1 MRRMEQQI
9 LLIEDDSALGRGV
22 AVALTEPGRIVALAR
37 DLQQARQRWEQ
48 QSFDLVVLDLNLPD
62 GNGLD
67 FLRWLRQRSEVPVL
81 ILTANDLESDE
92 VAGLTLGA
100 DDYVTKPFSLA
111 VLRARVSNLLRR
123 RARPEETFTD
133 PPFVFDF
140 AQMQFFRDGVP
151 VELSRTEQRLL
162 RLLTENRGHTLTR
175 EQLLEKVWD
184 GGEFVDE
191 NALSVAVKR
200 LRDKLTDAP
209 IKTVYGLGY
218 TWEVR

>member
-1 MRRMEQQI
+1 MEQQI

-22 AVALTEPGRIVALAR
+22 AVALTEPGRIFTLAR

-67 FLRWLRQRSEVPVL
+67 FLRWLRQRSQAPVL

-111 VLRARVSNLLRR
+111 VLRARVSNLLFHPKPPATVRVH
-123 RARPEETFTD
+123 RP
-133 PPFVFDF
+133 
-140 AQMQFFRDGVP
+140 
-151 VELSRTEQRLL
+151 
-162 RLLTENRGHTLTR
+162 
-175 EQLLEKVWD
+175 
-184 GGEFVDE
+184 
-191 NALSVAVKR
+191 AVC
-200 LRDKLTDAP
+200 L
-209 IKTVYGLGY
+209 
-218 TWEVR
+218 

>member
-1 MRRMEQQI
+1 MEQQI

>member
-1 MRRMEQQI
+1 MEQQI

-123 RARPEETFTD
+123 SARPQAAFTD
-133 PPFVFDF
+133 PPFAFDF
-140 AQMQFFRDGVP
+140 ARMQFFRDGVP

>member
-1 MRRMEQQI
+1 MEQQI

-140 AQMQFFRDGVP
+140 ARMQFFRDGVP

>member
-9 LLIEDDSALGRGV
+9 LLIEDDSTLGRGV

-37 DLQQARQRWEQ
+37 DLQEGKSRWEQ

-123 RARPEETFTD
+123 SAQPQAAFTD

-140 AQMQFFRDGVP
+140 ARMQFFRDGVP

-162 RLLTENRGHTLTR
+162 RLLTANRGHTLTR

-191 NALSVAVKR
+191 NALSVAVSGCG
-200 LRDKLTDAP
+200 TS
-209 IKTVYGLGY
+209 
-218 TWEVR
+218 

>member
-1 MRRMEQQI
+1 MEQQI

-37 DLQQARQRWEQ
+37 DLQEGKSRWEQ

-140 AQMQFFRDGVP
+140 ARMQFFRDGVP

>member
-1 MRRMEQQI
+1 MEQQI

-67 FLRWLRQRSEVPVL
+67 FLRWLRQRSQVPVL

-123 RARPEETFTD
+123 SARLAAELADVVSGGAAGYQRQIHRRAAAPQRP
-133 PPFVFDF
+133 
-140 AQMQFFRDGVP
+140 AAG
-151 VELSRTEQRLL
+151 RLH
-162 RLLTENRGHTLTR
+162 RP
-175 EQLLEKVWD
+175 
-184 GGEFVDE
+184 
-191 NALSVAVKR
+191 AVCF
-200 LRDKLTDAP
+200 
-209 IKTVYGLGY
+209 
-218 TWEVR
+218 

>member
-22 AVALTEPGRIVALAR
+22 AVALTEPGRIFTLAR

-67 FLRWLRQRSEVPVL
+67 FLRWLRQRSQAPVL

-123 RARPEETFTD
+123 SARPEETFTD

-162 RLLTENRGHTLTR
+162 RLLTENRGRTLTR
-175 EQLLEKVWD
+175 EQLLERVWD

>member
-1 MRRMEQQI
+1 MEQQI

-22 AVALTEPGRIVALAR
+22 AVALTEPGRIFTLAR

-123 RARPEETFTD
+123 SARPQAAFTD
-133 PPFVFDF
+133 PPLVFDF
-140 AQMQFFRDGVP
+140 ARMQFFRDGVP

>member
-1 MRRMEQQI
+1 MEQQI

-92 VAGLTLGA
+92 VA
-100 DDYVTKPFSLA
+100 DRK
-111 VLRARVSNLLRR
+111 
-123 RARPEETFTD
+123 
-133 PPFVFDF
+133 
-140 AQMQFFRDGVP
+140 
-151 VELSRTEQRLL
+151 
-162 RLLTENRGHTLTR
+162 
-175 EQLLEKVWD
+175 
-184 GGEFVDE
+184 
-191 NALSVAVKR
+191 SVV
-200 LRDKLTDAP
+200 
-209 IKTVYGLGY
+209 
-218 TWEVR
+218 

>member
-1 MRRMEQQI
+1 MEQQI
-9 LLIEDDSALGRGV
+9 LLIEDDNALGRGV
-22 AVALTEPGRIVALAR
+22 AVALTEPGRIFTLAR

-140 AQMQFFRDGVP
+140 ARMQFFRDGVP

>member
-1 MRRMEQQI
+1 MEQQI

-123 RARPEETFTD
+123 SARPQAAFTD
-133 PPFVFDF
+133 SPFVFDF
-140 AQMQFFRDGVP
+140 ARMQFFRDGVP

>member
-1 MRRMEQQI
+1 MEQQI

-22 AVALTEPGRIVALAR
+22 AVALTEPGRIFTLAR

-140 AQMQFFRDGVP
+140 ARMQFFRDGVP

>member
-1 MRRMEQQI
+1 MEQQI

-22 AVALTEPGRIVALAR
+22 AVALTEPGRIFTLAR

>member
-1 MRRMEQQI
+1 MEQQI

-67 FLRWLRQRSEVPVL
+67 FLRWLRQRSQVPVL

-111 VLRARVSNLLRR
+111 VLRARVSNLLRHRARR
-123 RARPEETFTD
+123 RAE
-133 PPFVFDF
+133 
-140 AQMQFFRDGVP
+140 QVP
-151 VELSRTEQRLL
+151 RRRHVQPALVDAERLHELRIPRVY
-162 RLLTENRGHTLTR
+162 RVDTL
-175 EQLLEKVWD
+175 
-184 GGEFVDE
+184 
-191 NALSVAVKR
+191 
-200 LRDKLTDAP
+200 
-209 IKTVYGLGY
+209 
-218 TWEVR
+218 

>member
-1 MRRMEQQI
+1 MEQQI

-22 AVALTEPGRIVALAR
+22 AVALTEPGRIFTLAR

-111 VLRARVSNLLRR
+111 VLRRSAQPQ
-123 RARPEETFTD
+123 AAFTD

-140 AQMQFFRDGVP
+140 ARMQFFRDGVP

-162 RLLTENRGHTLTR
+162 RLLTANRGHTLTR

>member
-1 MRRMEQQI
+1 MEQQI

-123 RARPEETFTD
+123 SARPQATFTD

-140 AQMQFFRDGVP
+140 ARMQFFRDGVP